1 MPSLAADPTIRRQV
15 MAAAREV
22 LNAEPDAPVERIT
35 SRAGVS
41 RATFYRHFGS
51 RDALLDSI
59 AHEPRPNARQ
69 RILAAARDM
78 LIRTSLAQLS
88 MDELARTAGVSRGT
102 LYRLFP
108 GKSSLMEG
116 LIEQYSP
123 FEAVQAIIAGH
134 RSDPPAMLLPLIA
147 HEIVALADEQFGLFR
162 AMFVEITGASD
173 DAISALRNA
182 FMKTIGM
189 LAGYML
195 EQMEAGTVRTMHP
208 LLAVQSFIGP
218 IFFHLM
224 TRPAV
229 DRLADLPITPRQAVD
244 ELVAITVAGLQPA

>member
-108 GKSSLMEG
+108 GKSALMEG

-123 FEAVQAIIAGH
+123 FEAVQSIIDQMTVYAPVASQAEVKNQVSRG
-134 RSDPPAMLLPLIA
+134 IGG
-147 HEIVALADEQFGLFR
+147 ALAWPGCLRKLDRESPGY
-162 AMFVEITGASD
+162 
-173 DAISALRNA
+173 DA
-182 FMKTIGM
+182 
-189 LAGYML
+189 
-195 EQMEAGTVRTMHP
+195 
-208 LLAVQSFIGP
+208 
-218 IFFHLM
+218 
-224 TRPAV
+224 
-229 DRLADLPITPRQAVD
+229 
-244 ELVAITVAGLQPA
+244 